1 MIREADEDEMVPKE
15 RLVVPADCGK
25 CGACCRSD
33 SSSFVPL
40 LGGNQKRLG
49 SQLAA
54 LTEVR
59 HGQLYMRMRDGVCTA
74 LDESEGLSRCSVYDS
89 RPDVCR
95 TFQQGS
101 DECLSHLVDIRKL

>member
-1 MIREADEDEMVPKE
+1 MIREADDNTVPEE
-15 RLVVPADCGK
+15 RRVVVPADCGK

-40 LGGNQKRLG
+40 LGGDQKRLG

-59 HGQLYMRMRDGVCTA
+59 HGQLYMRMRDGGCAA
-74 LDESEGLSRCSVYDS
+74 LDESKGLSRCSVYDS
-89 RPDVCR
+89 RPNVCR
-95 TFQQGS
+95 TFEQGS
-101 DECLSHLVDIRKL
+101 DECLSHLVAIRKQ